1 MMTPQRDLAMLPIK
15 YNSNELAL
23 SQRLSHRHLEEA
35 GVLGVSSI

>member
-23 SQRLSHRHLEEA
+23 SKNLSHRHPEEA
-35 GVLGVSSI
+35 GVLGVSLI

>member
-15 YNSNELAL
+15 YNSKELAL
-23 SQRLSHRHLEEA
+23 SQSLSHRHPEEA